1 MTEPTNA
8 KTSFFLKILCNHV
21 ISGKLAP
28 AELTIG
34 AITGPNAM
42 PFAINICEMGII
54 VKRRIYKGIPM
65 IAASG
70 TSHHLSPPHIG

>member
-28 AELTIG
+28 AELIIS
-34 AITGPNAM
+34 AMKGPNAM

-54 VKRRIYKGIPM
+54 VERRIYIVWNESLNKVNNE
-65 IAASG
+65 
-70 TSHHLSPPHIG
+70 